1 MPDRRSTDRTRR
13 DEAWN
18 AAAIRRLRAHLGLTQ
33 AELADELNTRQ
44 QTISEWERGAYR
56 PRGPSARL
64 LTRVAEDVS
73 FAYEP
78 GAPSTAQSTAR
89 STPRGSDEGDEG
101 DDQLERSHS
110 SEPVSEHVSD
120 HNSDGEAGGEATEHV
135 EPGR

>member
-18 AAAIRRLRAHLGLTQ
+18 ADAIRRLRAHLGLTQ

-73 FAYEP
+73 FAYEA
-78 GAPSTAQSTAR
+78 GAPSSPPA
-89 STPRGSDEGDEG
+89 SDEGAEG
-101 DDQLERSHS
+101 DDQLE
-110 SEPVSEHVSD
+110 
-120 HNSDGEAGGEATEHV
+120 HNHDGDQAGEAGGAAGEHV
-135 EPGR
+135 DPGR

>member
-78 GAPSTAQSTAR
+78 GAPSATQNTAR
-89 STPRGSDEGDEG
+89 STARGSDEG
-101 DDQLERSHS
+101 DDQLERNH
-110 SEPVSEHVSD
+110 PSEHVSEHD
-120 HNSDGEAGGEATEHV
+120 GDGEAGGEATEHV

>member
-73 FAYEP
+73 FAYEA
-78 GAPSTAQSTAR
+78 GAPSAAR
-89 STPRGSDEGDEG
+89 ASDEG
-101 DDQLERSHS
+101 DDQLE
-110 SEPVSEHVSD
+110 
-120 HNSDGEAGGEATEHV
+120 HNHIRDQEGEAGDEAGEHADS
-135 EPGR
+135 GR

>member
-18 AAAIRRLRAHLGLTQ
+18 AEAIRRLRAHLGLTQ

-73 FAYEP
+73 FAYEA
-78 GAPSTAQSTAR
+78 GAPSTA
-89 STPRGSDEGDEG
+89 RGSDEGDEG
-101 DDQLERSHS
+101 DDQFERD
-110 SEPVSEHVSD
+110 HVSD
-120 HNSDGEAGGEATEHV
+120 HISDHDGEATEHV
-135 EPGR
+135 DPGR

>member
-73 FAYEP
+73 FAYEA
-78 GAPSTAQSTAR
+78 GAPSSAR
-89 STPRGSDEGDEG
+89 ASDEGDEGDEG
-101 DDQLERSHS
+101 DDQLE
-110 SEPVSEHVSD
+110 
-120 HNSDGEAGGEATEHV
+120 HNHDGDQAGGAAGKHV
-135 EPGR
+135 DPGR

>member
-78 GAPSTAQSTAR
+78 GAPSTTQNTA
-89 STPRGSDEGDEG
+89 RGSDEGD
-101 DDQLERSHS
+101 DRLERSHS
-110 SEPVSEHVSD
+110 SEPVSEHVSNHNSN
-120 HNSDGEAGGEATEHV
+120 HNSDREAGGEATGHV

>member
-78 GAPSTAQSTAR
+78 GAPSTAPSTAR
-89 STPRGSDEGDEG
+89 DTARGSDEG

-110 SEPVSEHVSD
+110 SEPVSEHISD